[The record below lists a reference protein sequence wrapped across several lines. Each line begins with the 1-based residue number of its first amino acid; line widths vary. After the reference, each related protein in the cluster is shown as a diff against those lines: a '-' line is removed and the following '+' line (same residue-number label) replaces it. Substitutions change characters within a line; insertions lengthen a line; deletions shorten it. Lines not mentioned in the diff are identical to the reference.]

1 MSGYTEKSKVL
12 LIINPIAGKM
22 KINSEILTVV
32 DILCRHKYSVNI
44 YTTAGRGDGEII
56 VINEAKYYD
65 LIICCGGDGTFNE
78 IVSGCM
84 KLPLDIKIPL
94 IGYIPSGST
103 NDMAATL
110 KLSTDI
116 KTATLNIIHGDKFR
130 LDIGNFNDNKYF
142 TYVASFGA
150 FTKTSYNTPQS
161 LKNTFGHFA
170 YVLEGARDLYNIRPY
185 HMTVKC
191 CDGEI
196 EDDFIFGSITN
207 ATSIGGILKFDD
219 SGVDLSDGIFEVVL
233 IRQPQNPIEFNN
245 LIFSIT
251 KQDFTNDK
259 NIFFKRTSYVEFEID
274 EKIPWTVDG
283 EFAGDYNSV
292 QILNLLKAITIL
304 K

>member
-1 MSGYTEKSKVL
+1 MSGYTKKLKVL
-12 LIINPIAGKM
+12 LIVNPIAGKM
-22 KINSEILTVV
+22 KINSEILTIVNS
-32 DILCRHKYSVNI
+32 LCRKNYSVNI
-44 YTTAGRGDGEII
+44 YTTAGKGDGEAI
-56 VINEAKYYD
+56 VINEAQYYD

-84 KLPLDIKIPL
+84 KLPLDINIPL
-94 IGYIPSGST
+94 IGYIPSGTT
-103 NDMAATL
+103 NDMATTL

-116 KTATLNIIHGDKFR
+116 KTAIRNIINGDKFR
-130 LDIGNFNDNKYF
+130 LDVGSFNDDKYF

-161 LKNTFGHFA
+161 LKNAFGHFA
-170 YVLEGARDLYNIRPY
+170 YVLEGAKDLYNIRPY

-191 CDGEI
+191 CKEEI

-233 IRQPQNPIEFNN
+233 IRQPQNPIELNN
-245 LIFSIT
+245 LIISIT
-251 KQDFTNDK
+251 KQDFTNNK
-259 NIFFKRTSYVEFEID
+259 NIFFKSTPYVEFEID
-274 EKIPWTVDG
+274 EMIPWTIDG
-283 EFAGDYNSV
+283 EFAGDYNNV